1 MTRTVS
7 NGCSTI
13 SEDYHRSRRSPAVSC
28 SWGRAYSPRVYTEL
42 GSVDPALQM
51 FKRQKKRPAVEV
63 PTNLIGCWHL
73 VPTGKPDEEP
83 SELEFREDGTLL
95 YSIEAKDRWQ
105 IMRLT
110 YRVEGAEL
118 VTDQPS

>member
-1 MTRTVS
+1 
-7 NGCSTI
+7 
-13 SEDYHRSRRSPAVSC
+13 
-28 SWGRAYSPRVYTEL
+28 
-42 GSVDPALQM
+42 M

-118 VTDQPS
+118 VTDQPSAPHEERTLYTISPAGELELDFAGERSRYAKGEKRAPTV